1 MGAVLFTRLA
11 FPRLLGPKAIVIFA
25 LFVVAI
31 SAWAWSGVLLTTK
44 PVPLHEML
52 EYYFAILERNAFM
65 YAPIYLAV
73 AIVDG
78 LPLRG
83 RWRIAL
89 LVAAP
94 VIGALLAVQ
103 VRCLAMPDQLV
114 YVYGSM
120 KLPYCDAFPTWR
132 SYVDFPNSWIAPLTT
147 AGLVMAFVFALRR
160 DAELVGALNAA
171 SAAQLEAR
179 RQFVESEIEAVR
191 SRVDPDRLR
200 ETLRGIRDRY
210 QTAPV
215 EAESLLDEL
224 IARLRMAAGRPAPAP
239 GAGE

>member
-1 MGAVLFTRLA
+1 MGAVLFARLP
-11 FPRLLGPKAIVIFA
+11 FPRLLGPKGIAIFA
-25 LFVVAI
+25 LFVVGL
-31 SAWAWSGVLLTTK
+31 SAWAWSGVLLATK
-44 PVPLHEML
+44 VVPLHEML
-52 EYYFAILERNAFM
+52 EYYFSILERNAFM
-65 YAPIYLAV
+65 YTPIYLAV

-83 RWRIAL
+83 RWRTAL
-89 LVAAP
+89 LVASP
-94 VIGALLAVQ
+94 VIGVLVAVQ
-103 VRCLAMPDQLV
+103 IRCLAMPDQLV

-132 SYVDFPNSWIAPLTT
+132 SYVDFPSSWITPLTT

-160 DAELVGALNAA
+160 DAELAGALNAA

-200 ETLRGIRDRY
+200 ETLRAIRDRY
-210 QTAPV
+210 GEAPV
-215 EAESLLDEL
+215 EAESRLDEL
-224 IARLRMAAGRPAPAP
+224 ITSLRMAAGRPEPAP
-239 GAGE
+239 GGAE

>member
-1 MGAVLFTRLA
+1 MGAVLFTRLT
-11 FPRLLGPKAIVIFA
+11 FPRLLGPKGMAIFA

-31 SAWAWSGVLLTTK
+31 SAWAWSGVLLTSK
-44 PVPLHEML
+44 VVPLHEML
-52 EYYFAILERNAFM
+52 DYYFSILQRNAFM
-65 YAPIYLAV
+65 YTPIYLAV

-83 RWRIAL
+83 RWRTAL
-89 LVAAP
+89 LVSAP

-103 VRCLAMPDQLV
+103 IRCLAMPDQLV
-114 YVYGSM
+114 YIYYSV
-120 KLPYCDAFPTWR
+120 KQPYCDTFPAWR
-132 SYVDFPNSWIAPLTT
+132 SYFEFANSWITPLTT

-200 ETLRGIRDRY
+200 ETLRAIRDRY
-210 QTAPV
+210 EAAPV
-215 EAESLLDEL
+215 EAEARLDEL
-224 IARLRMAAGRPAPAP
+224 ITRLRMAAGKPAPAP
-239 GAGE
+239 GGAE